1 MPSGLIKLRYKGKEE
16 KIFYNNPKINFYKK
30 IFKKHIN
37 FAKNV
42 TNTEL
47 FFNKEGKKGI
57 PTDIVSLS
65 SLNVHF
71 IKYMYLQIELLEYNS
86 NFDLNNL
93 FEKIELKC
101 SNYTI
106 NVLTPEIIKF
116 QSNIYYDSS
125 EYNLIKKSYES
136 NHRKKF
142 FIPLLFPAL
151 LDNYLPLHLLYKE
164 EVYLRFYFKQYYNI
178 VNISLISEGII
189 IDNIKLYDENN
200 YMWFSEDID
209 YVENKELITYKENIK
224 LQKIELKNHF
234 NKISKGL
241 LFTLEGGSIE
251 NIIFRCDNNT
261 FNLNSNL
268 LKYINIYQSKLN
280 YNTYNTV
287 DHGLYLIPFSLFK
300 EKISGFVNFN
310 KIKNCSIE
318 ICPKKLNTTIKFY
331 KVLKYAEQKFDF
343 YVDTDLET
351 FGKHSP
357 TIYLYYNIVY
367 YINNIN
373 TNINITSDMNTK
385 ITYSGYNIKDNTLL
399 ITDSNITE
407 LYYYDLD
414 DINVR
419 SGILNISSIDLK
431 TSGKA
436 YINIYNLN
444 YDLFNINNGQLFPL
458 NIEL

>member
-1 MPSGLIKLRYKGKEE
+1 
-16 KIFYNNPKINFYKK
+16 
-30 IFKKHIN
+30 
-37 FAKNV
+37 
-42 TNTEL
+42 
-47 FFNKEGKKGI
+47 
-57 PTDIVSLS
+57 
-65 SLNVHF
+65 
-71 IKYMYLQIELLEYNS
+71 MYLQIELLEYNS

-106 NVLTPEIIKF
+106 NVLTPEIINF
-116 QSNIYYDSS
+116 QSNIYYNSS

-241 LFTLEGGSIE
+241 LFTLKGGSIE

-268 LKYINIYQSKLN
+268 LKYINIYQ
-280 YNTYNTV
+280 V
-287 DHGLYLIPFSLFK
+287 
-300 EKISGFVNFN
+300 
-310 KIKNCSIE
+310 KIK
-318 ICPKKLNTTIKFY
+318 L
-331 KVLKYAEQKFDF
+331 
-343 YVDTDLET
+343 
-351 FGKHSP
+351 
-357 TIYLYYNIVY
+357 
-367 YINNIN
+367 
-373 TNINITSDMNTK
+373 
-385 ITYSGYNIKDNTLL
+385 
-399 ITDSNITE
+399 
-407 LYYYDLD
+407 
-414 DINVR
+414 
-419 SGILNISSIDLK
+419 
-431 TSGKA
+431 
-436 YINIYNLN
+436 
-444 YDLFNINNGQLFPL
+444 
-458 NIEL
+458 